1 RERYMG
7 LLHWVYEDEVRRLR
21 RTLELY
27 LRCELE
33 SKPAHETRVTLDIP
47 LEHTEGNI
55 GGN

>member
-1 RERYMG
+1 MG